1 MGTKFEWTAG
11 CASGTNGERKKVSA
25 DDNRIKNNNK

>member
-1 MGTKFEWTAG
+1 MGTKFEWTDG

-25 DDNRIKNNNK
+25 DDNKIE